1 MAGALFFDLK
11 LKFGQAFKVA
21 ILADVVFIVPML
33 IKIFWFMV
41 IQQDYTLQ
49 DLQIFIFAFISKTFF
64 DLTIIVDMG
73 KVVLT
78 IILSTVIGLV
88 SGFIPAF
95 NASRLDPV
103 EAIRSK

>member
-1 MAGALFFDLK
+1 MVGALFFDLK

-49 DLQIFIFAFISKTFF
+49 DLQMFIFAFITKIFF
-64 DLTIIVDMG
+64 DLNIVADNS
-73 KVVLT
+73 KVILT
-78 IILSTVIGLV
+78 IIFSTVTGFI